1 MKVLPIDAEQSPL
14 VILDLLFKLKIKD
27 VMTTPVIT
35 AARRDTLRTVQ
46 RLMKEKSITGVP
58 VAEEGRLFGIVSMDD
73 IINALEGGYIDEPAE
88 RRMTRNVVVLEDDMP
103 LSFGTSY
110 FGKYRFGRFPVLS
123 KDGLLVG
130 ILTSRDVSASLLL
143 ELFKEYHRLEQQ
155 IQTPP
160 PPEFDHIR
168 LQFKVRRYDFE
179 NAGKVSYEIKRI
191 LGAQQVDPKIIR
203 RAAIAAYEME
213 MNQIVHSVG
222 GAMTCAISGNR
233 IEIVARDLGP
243 GIEDVEAALREGFTT
258 ANDWIKSLGFGAGM
272 GLPNIKRVSDHFEIH
287 SKPGSGTTVRATIH
301 LRGKNPEAPNKD
313 AAPAENP
320 AAGKD
325 A

>member
-1 MKVLPIDAEQSPL
+1 MKVLPIDPEQSPL

-35 AARRDTLRTVQ
+35 VSRRDTMRAVQ
-46 RLMKEKSITGVP
+46 RLMKERTITGVP
-58 VAEEGRLFGIVSMDD
+58 VAEGGRLFGIVSVDD
-73 IINALEGGYIDEPAE
+73 IINALDGGYIDDPVE
-88 RRMTRNVVVLEDDMP
+88 RRMSRNVVVLEEDMP

-110 FGKYRFGRFPVLS
+110 FGKYRFGRFPVLN
-123 KDGLLVG
+123 KDSRLVG
-130 ILTSRDVSASLLL
+130 ILSSRDVSASLLL

-155 IQTPP
+155 VQPP
-160 PPEFDHIR
+160 PAPEFDHIR

-179 NAGKVSYEIKRI
+179 NAGKASYELKRI
-191 LGAQQVDPKIIR
+191 LTAQQTDPKVVR

-213 MNQIVHSVG
+213 MNQIVHSIG
-222 GAMTCAISGNR
+222 GVISCSIAGRR

-272 GLPNIKRVSDHFEIH
+272 GLPNIRRVSDHFEIH
-287 SKPGSGTTVRATIH
+287 SKPGSGTTVRATI
-301 LRGKNPEAPNKD
+301 LIPPS
-313 AAPAENP
+313 PP
-320 AAGKD
+320 AAG
-325 A
+325 AGSGSRAAAP